1 MKKNSLIFRS
11 AKLGF
16 SFRIQNQVPSILF
29 ILIIITLA
37 TMVINTSVGEYPTPP
52 LVVIQTA
59 LRIDTGNPDYAFVI
73 NTLRLPRILTACLVG
88 IALAIS
94 GTIMQSLTRNSLAD
108 PGIIGINS
116 GASLASVSVI
126 VLLPSFPTGIL
137 PLSAF
142 LGALVASLLIY
153 LLAWDRGLHPVRLI
167 LVGVGISAVASALTS
182 LIVTFG
188 EIYDVSQALVWL
200 AGSVYGRTWKQV
212 FAFLPWLVI
221 FVPLALIKAPELN
234 ALNLGDDIA
243 KGLGTKVVWQRSLLL
258 LISAA
263 LSGAAVATAGTIG
276 FVGLIAPHIA
286 RQLVGGNHQGLIPV
300 AGITGAI
307 IVVLSDFIGRIIFAP
322 IEIPCG
328 IVTAVIGAPYFI
340 YLLIRNRKILT

>member
-16 SFRIQNQVPSILF
+16 SFRIQNKVPSILF
-29 ILIIITLA
+29 ILTIITLVVI
-37 TMVINTSVGEYPTPP
+37 VINTSVGEYPTSP
-52 LVVIQTA
+52 LVVVQTI
-59 LRIDTGNPDYAFVI
+59 LGIDTGNPDYAFII

-88 IALAIS
+88 IALAVS

-116 GASLASVSVI
+116 GASLAAVSVI
-126 VLLPSFPTGIL
+126 VLFPNFPTEFL

-142 LGALVASLLIY
+142 GGALVASLLIY
-153 LLAWDRGLHPVRLI
+153 FLAWDRGLHPVRLI
-167 LVGVGISAVASALTS
+167 LIGVGISAVASAFTS

-188 EIYDVSQALVWL
+188 QIYDVSQALVWL
-200 AGSVYGRTWKQV
+200 AGSVYGRTWEQV
-212 FAFLPWLVI
+212 FAFLPWIVI

-243 KGLGTKVVWQRSLLL
+243 KGLGSKVEWQRSLLL

-263 LSGAAVATAGTIG
+263 LSGAAVAIAGTIG

-300 AGITGAI
+300 AGMTGAM

-340 YLLIRNRKILT
+340 YLLIHNRNSKT

>member
-11 AKLGF
+11 TKLGF
-16 SFRIQNQVPSILF
+16 SFRIQNQVPSTLF

-37 TMVINTSVGEYPTPP
+37 VMVINTSLGEYPTPP
-52 LVVIQTA
+52 LAVIQTV
-59 LRIDTGNPDYAFVI
+59 LGIDTGNPDYAFVI

-88 IALAIS
+88 MALAIS

-116 GASLASVSVI
+116 GASLAAVSVI
-126 VLLPSFPTGIL
+126 VLLPNFPTGIL

-142 LGALVASLLIY
+142 VGALVASLLIY
-153 LLAWDRGLHPVRLI
+153 FLAWDRGLHPVRLI
-167 LVGVGISAVASALTS
+167 LIGVGISAVASAFTS
-182 LIVTFG
+182 FIVTFG
-188 EIYDVSQALVWL
+188 QISDVSQALVWL
-200 AGSVYGRTWKQV
+200 AGSVYGRTWEQV
-212 FAFLPWLVI
+212 FAFLPWIVI

-243 KGLGTKVVWQRSLLL
+243 KGLGNKVEWQRSLLL

-286 RQLVGGNHQGLIPV
+286 RQLVGGNHQGLTPV
-300 AGITGAI
+300 AGMTGAM
-307 IVVLSDFIGRIIFAP
+307 IVVLSDFIGRMIFAP

-340 YLLIRNRKILT
+340 YLLINNRKSKN

>member
-1 MKKNSLIFRS
+1 MKNSSLIFRS
-11 AKLGF
+11 TKLGF
-16 SFRIQNQVPSILF
+16 SFRLQNQVPKILF
-29 ILIIITLA
+29 ILTIITLLA
-37 TMVINTSVGEYPTPP
+37 MVINTSVGEYPTPP
-52 LVVIQTA
+52 LIVIKTV
-59 LRIDTGNPDYAFVI
+59 LGIDTGNPDYAFVI

-88 IALAIS
+88 MALAIS

-116 GASLASVSVI
+116 GASLAAVSVI
-126 VLLPSFPTGIL
+126 VLLPNVPAGFL

-142 LGALVASLLIY
+142 VGAFIASLLIY
-153 LLAWDRGLHPVRLI
+153 FLAWDRGLHPVRLI
-167 LVGVGISAVASALTS
+167 LIGVGISAVAGAFTS
-182 LIVTFG
+182 LMVTFG
-188 EIYDVSQALVWL
+188 QIDDVSQALVWL
-200 AGSVYGRTWKQV
+200 AGSVYGRTWEQV

-243 KGLGTKVVWQRSLLL
+243 KGLGRRVEWQRSFLL

-263 LSGAAVATAGTIG
+263 LSGTAVATAGTIG

-286 RQLVGGNHQGLIPV
+286 RQLVGSNHQGLIPV
-300 AGITGAI
+300 AGMTGAM
-307 IVVLSDFIGRIIFAP
+307 IVVLSDFIGRILFAP

-328 IVTAVIGAPYFI
+328 IVTAVIGAPYFV
-340 YLLIRNRKILT
+340 YLLIQNRKNKT

>member
-11 AKLGF
+11 TKLGF
-16 SFRIQNQVPSILF
+16 SFRIQNQVPRILF

-37 TMVINTSVGEYPTPP
+37 AMVINTSVGEYPTP
-52 LVVIQTA
+52 LLAVIKTV
-59 LRIDTGNPDYAFVI
+59 LGIDTGNPDYAFVI

-88 IALAIS
+88 MALAIS

-116 GASLASVSVI
+116 GASLAAVSVI
-126 VLLPSFPTGIL
+126 VLLPNFPAGIL
-137 PLSAF
+137 SLSAF
-142 LGALVASLLIY
+142 VGALVASLLIY
-153 LLAWDRGLHPVRLI
+153 FLAWDRGLHPVRLI
-167 LVGVGISAVASALTS
+167 LIGVGISSVTSAFTS

-188 EIYDVSQALVWL
+188 QIDDVSQALVWL
-200 AGSVYGRTWKQV
+200 AGSVYGRTWEQV
-212 FAFLPWLVI
+212 FAFLPWIVI

-243 KGLGTKVVWQRSLLL
+243 KGLGNKVEWQRSLLL

-300 AGITGAI
+300 AGMTGAM
-307 IVVLSDFIGRIIFAP
+307 IVVLSDFIGRMIFAP

-340 YLLIRNRKILT
+340 YLLINNRKSKT